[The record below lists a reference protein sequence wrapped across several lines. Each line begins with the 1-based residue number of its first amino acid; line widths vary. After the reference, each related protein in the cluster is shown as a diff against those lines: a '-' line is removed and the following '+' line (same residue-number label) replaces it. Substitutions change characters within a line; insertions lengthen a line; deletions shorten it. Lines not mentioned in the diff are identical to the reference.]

1 MKKVVLLL
9 IIFVS
14 ISLCSFGQEYKPPK
28 LPFIS
33 QTSVGVLL
41 GRDLGYSYF
50 YGGGSTPIKNPP
62 VYEQSP
68 RTVATFSLET
78 FNGFQ
83 YFSKTAFGLTTGV
96 DLYQNGIMVPIAA
109 GLRHTILEKK
119 PKGAKIQ
126 AGLDAGYSVTWL
138 DTRTEFEKKKGGIMV
153 SPKLSFLFP
162 GRNGSAFLVSFAY
175 KLQKSSSIQT
185 IPDDDVTLTKT
196 YNTAKRFGLS
206 LGFQF

>member
-1 MKKVVLLL
+1 MKKVTLLL
-9 IIFVS
+9 FIFV
-14 ISLCSFGQEYKPPK
+14 IFTLCSFGQEYKPSK

-33 QTSVGVLL
+33 QTSVGILL

-50 YGGGSTPIKNPP
+50 YGGGTPIKNPP

-96 DLYQNGIMVPIAA
+96 DLYRNGIMLPIAL
-109 GLRHTILEKK
+109 GLRHTIVEKK
-119 PKGAKIQ
+119 PRGAKIQ
-126 AGLDAGYSVTWL
+126 AGLDGGYSVTWL
-138 DTRTEFEKKKGGIMV
+138 DTKSEYEKKKGGIMI

-175 KLQKSSSIQT
+175 KLQKSGSIQT
-185 IPDDDVTLTKT
+185 VPDDDVTLTET
-196 YNTAKRFGLS
+196 FNTAKRFGLS
-206 LGFQF
+206 VGFQF